1 MRRPATTIE
10 EGVDLNHKIL
20 RFAMLAA
27 AALLAGAVI
36 PATDTSTAAAADRP
50 VTHDTY
56 SDDEV
61 AKAASDFFSTGAKEL
76 SDVLAKVLK
85 EKGRPVAII
94 RGEEAGGAIGVGVR
108 YGRGELL
115 YKGVP
120 ASKVYWQGPS
130 IGFDVGANAVKT
142 FILVYD
148 LPNAA
153 SLYKRFPGVEGSL
166 YFVGGFGVNYVQ
178 RDGVALAPVRF
189 GVGWRQGIALS
200 YMNFSREK
208 RYNPL

>member
-1 MRRPATTIE
+1 MRLEFLRLGALAATALLGGAAVQSVDAATAPGTARPAAHE
-10 EGVDLNHKIL
+10 
-20 RFAMLAA
+20 
-27 AALLAGAVI
+27 
-36 PATDTSTAAAADRP
+36 
-50 VTHDTY
+50 TY

-61 AKAASDFFSTGAKEL
+61 AKAASDFFSTGAKDL
-76 SDVLAKVLK
+76 STVLAKVLK
-85 EKGRPVAII
+85 EKGQPVAII

-108 YGRGELL
+108 YGRGELV

-120 ASKVYWQGPS
+120 ARKVYWQGPS
-130 IGFDVGANAVKT
+130 IGFDLGANAVKT

-153 SLYKRFPGVEGSL
+153 ALFKRFPGVEGSL

-178 RDGVALAPVRF
+178 RDGIALAPVRF

-200 YMNFSREK
+200 YMNFSATK

>member
-1 MRRPATTIE
+1 MWPAAATIT
-10 EGVDLNHKIL
+10 GVDMDVRSL
-20 RFAMLAA
+20 RIAAFASTVLWT
-27 AALLAGAVI
+27 
-36 PATDTSTAAAADRP
+36 ATATAAAGPP
-50 VTHDTY
+50 VAHDTY

-94 RGEEAGGAIGVGVR
+94 RGEEAGGAIGIGVR
-108 YGRGELL
+108 YGRGELV

-130 IGFDVGANAVKT
+130 IGFDVGANAVKA

-148 LPNAA
+148 LPNTE
-153 SLYKRFPGVEGSL
+153 SLFTRFPGVEGSL

-178 RDGVALAPVRF
+178 RGGIALAPVRF

-200 YMNFSREK
+200 YMNFSREM

>member
-1 MRRPATTIE
+1 MSSQFATLAVVVFLAGTA
-10 EGVDLNHKIL
+10 V
-20 RFAMLAA
+20 AA
-27 AALLAGAVI
+27 AGT
-36 PATDTSTAAAADRP
+36 PSTVTNADRESAR
-50 VTHDTY
+50 DTY
-56 SDDEV
+56 SDDEI
-61 AKAASDFFSTGAKEL
+61 AKAASEFFSTGAKGL

-85 EKGRPVAII
+85 EKGHPVAIV
-94 RGEEAGGAIGVGVR
+94 RGEEAGGAIGVGLR
-108 YGRGELL
+108 YGRGELVF
-115 YKGVP
+115 KGVP
-120 ASKVYWQGPS
+120 AHKVYWQGPS

-153 SLYKRFPGVEGSL
+153 ALYKRFPGVEGSL

-178 RDGVALAPVRF
+178 RDGIALAPVRF

-200 YMNFSREK
+200 YMNFSREA